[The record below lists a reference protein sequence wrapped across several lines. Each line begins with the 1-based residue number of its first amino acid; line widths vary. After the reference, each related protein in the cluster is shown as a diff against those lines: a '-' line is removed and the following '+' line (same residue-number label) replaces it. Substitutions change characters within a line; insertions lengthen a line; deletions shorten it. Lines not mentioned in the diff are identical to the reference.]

1 MAWLAKLDARSE
13 TWTWPTRG
21 VYLTV
26 KWSLIALGAFALIRL
41 NLDRL
46 GIWSLYP

>member
-1 MAWLAKLDARSE
+1 MAWLAKLDARST
-13 TWTWPTRG
+13 TWTLPTRV

-26 KWSLIALGAFALIRL
+26 KWSLIALGGFSLIRL

-46 GIWSLYP
+46 GIWSLFP